1 MKILLCLFTAL
12 AFGACTPA
20 TAPDEKAA
28 QVEKEYPAV
37 LNKAFDFH
45 GAELHSKSATTFRF
59 RETDYKNVQLN
70 GRYQMERTFTDSVG
84 QLTRDVVNNDGF
96 TRYINGAVAEVTD
109 DKAAA
114 YTESVNSVIYFTRLP
129 YGLKDNAVI
138 YEDYGTDTIKGVP
151 HQQLGVQFR
160 QEGGG
165 VDFEDSFVYWFAT
178 DTGKLNYLAY
188 RFKTNEGGIRFRE
201 AINNKRIE
209 GILFQDYINYKPID
223 LEAAYAVPL
232 HQMDDFLEAG
242 KLEELSRIKNEEI
255 KVVREEAEVG
265 AAFD

>member
-1 MKILLCLFTAL
+1 MKKLLYLLSAL
-12 AFGACTPA
+12 SFAACTPA

-45 GAELHSKSATTFRF
+45 GADLHRQSATTFRF
-59 RETDYKNVQLN
+59 REMEYKNVQLN
-70 GRYQMERTFTDSVG
+70 GRYQMERIFTDSVG
-84 QLTRDVVNNDGF
+84 QLTRDVVDNNGF
-96 TRYINGAVAEVTD
+96 TRYIDGAVAEVAD

-129 YGLKDNAVI
+129 YGLKDDAVI
-138 YEDYGTDTIKGVP
+138 YEDYGIDTIKSVP
-151 HQQLGVQFR
+151 HQQIGVKFK

-201 AINNKRIE
+201 AINDKRIE
-209 GILFQDYINYKPID
+209 GILFQDYINYKPTD

-242 KLEELSRIKNEEI
+242 KLKELSRIENEEV
-255 KVVREEAEVG
+255 KVVREVEEVE